1 MLYRKKKAIK
11 IDKVLKK
18 ISAILSERK
27 TQWNEVHKEKL
38 KEKLEPKLEKAI
50 KAKNYAKK
58 ILTNYKSWREP
69 CTSLVELQ

>member
-1 MLYRKKKAIK
+1 MLYKKKKAVK

-58 ILTNYKSWREP
+58 KILTNCKS